1 MRALIFAIVAFLCL
15 GLDVSLS
22 GVLALG
28 SDTRITPTFLG
39 VLAVFIAL
47 FASRSAALWGCWTI
61 GVLMDLGL
69 PLGDPG
75 GGPVRLIG
83 PHALGFVAAGF
94 MLLQLRTMVFR
105 RRALTLAVLTF
116 AAMAMVFLV
125 AISLYTVRGWLPGGD
140 EVWAGFQP
148 LDELLRRFFMALYTA
163 GLAFPVGYLL
173 VRTIPVW
180 GFQTKTN
187 RTSTYRG

>member
-1 MRALIFAIVAFLCL
+1 MSRAIFAIAVFIAL
-15 GLDVSLS
+15 GLDVSVT

-28 SDTRITPTFLG
+28 ADTRITPTFLG
-39 VLAVFIAL
+39 VVAVFIGL
-47 FASRSAALWGCWTI
+47 FASRSAVLWGCWII
-61 GVLMDLGL
+61 GVVTDLCL

-105 RRALTLAVLTF
+105 RRALTVAVLTF
-116 AAMAMVFLV
+116 AAMAMVYLV
-125 AISLYTVRGWLPGGD
+125 AIAIYTVRSWLPGGD
-140 EVWAGFQP
+140 LVWAGFQP

-163 GLAFPVGYLL
+163 GLAFPVGFLL
-173 VRTIPVW
+173 VRTLPLW
-180 GFQTKTN
+180 GFQMKTN
-187 RTSTYRG
+187 RSVTYRG